1 MVGCGSSKL
10 GPSFLVTT
18 PRNFGECENTAW
30 YRDVMTQI
38 SIKLHF
44 THPHAAII
52 RITAAG
58 DTTLHTVFVLMS
70 WWRLSSLG
78 DYTNYQSDGRV
89 MVWSAPHWRSV
100 HTATAMVSLSLSSYN
115 IYIINSFSRGT
126 PTLLNCSVESYGVI
140 TLRQAEGAHL
150 VNR

>member
-1 MVGCGSSKL
+1 MVPQIGTNLYILGKTVPHFLANWENGSTLEGKRWFYGSFAISSFEPRQPPGWMVGCGSSKL

-58 DTTLHTVFVLMS
+58 DTTLHTVFMLMS
-70 WWRLSSLG
+70 
-78 DYTNYQSDGRV
+78 
-89 MVWSAPHWRSV
+89 
-100 HTATAMVSLSLSSYN
+100 
-115 IYIINSFSRGT
+115 
-126 PTLLNCSVESYGVI
+126 
-140 TLRQAEGAHL
+140 
-150 VNR
+150 